1 MKSNSQGHNSVR
13 LPQTEREIWDR
24 FSKDRE
30 LLERL
35 HVTTQELEALANC
48 VLLGT
53 LTCKQDML
61 FILQQIRVSTGSLS
75 EEPTLS
81 PIPSP
86 RRDEKTVA
94 KELSIPGE
102 HRPAASVPTVADPGS
117 LEVIARS
124 RAIEQFGVLFWAMLL
139 IGFIMWNFVAG
150 LSTWRH
156 HFLTRIGVQAYHAT
170 VSEVWDGN
178 RFDRI

>member
-1 MKSNSQGHNSVR
+1 MKSNSQGHVHVR
-13 LPQTEREIWDR
+13 LPQAEREIWDR

-35 HVTTQELEALANC
+35 QVTTQELEALANC

-61 FILQQIRVSTGSLS
+61 FILQQIRVATQPSS
-75 EEPTLS
+75 EEPAISLVA
-81 PIPSP
+81 PP
-86 RRDEKTVA
+86 RRDDQAGA
-94 KELSIPGE
+94 KEHTLAE
-102 HRPAASVPTVADPGS
+102 HRPAASVHTIPDPAS

-124 RAIEQFGVLFWAMLL
+124 RMMEQFGVLFCAMLL

-156 HFLTRIGVQAYHAT
+156 HFLTKIGVQAYYAT
-170 VSEVWDGN
+170 VPEVWDGN

>member
-1 MKSNSQGHNSVR
+1 MKSNSQGHVHVR
-13 LPQTEREIWDR
+13 LPQAEREIWDR

-35 HVTTQELEALANC
+35 QVTTQELEALANC

-61 FILQQIRVSTGSLS
+61 FILQQIRVATESLS

-81 PIPSP
+81 PIASP
-86 RRDEKTVA
+86 RRDDKTGA
-94 KELSIPGE
+94 KEPSAPGE
-102 HRPAASVPTVADPGS
+102 HRPAASVRTVADPGS
-117 LEVIARS
+117 LEIIARS
-124 RAIEQFGVLFWAMLL
+124 RAIEQFGVLFGAMLL

-156 HFLTRIGVQAYHAT
+156 HFLTTIGVQAYYAT
-170 VSEVWDGN
+170 VPEVWDGN
-178 RFDRI
+178 RLDRI